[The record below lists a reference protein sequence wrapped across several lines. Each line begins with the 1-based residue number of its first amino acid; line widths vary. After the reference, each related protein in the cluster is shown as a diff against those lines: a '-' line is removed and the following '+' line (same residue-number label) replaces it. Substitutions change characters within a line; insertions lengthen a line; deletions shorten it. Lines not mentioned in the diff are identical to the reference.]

1 MGGINTSR
9 WLAGGVVAAI
19 IIWLIEGAASVLYMD
34 DMQTAL
40 EAHGLAMEMT
50 ASVWAFTVVVCLIS
64 GLTLIFFYAA
74 ARPRFGPGP
83 KTALIAAFWLWLG
96 SYVLSLVGY
105 HMMGL
110 YPDGMLVLWGVVGLV
125 ERSIAAVAGAWV
137 YREGP
142 AAG

>member
-1 MGGINTSR
+1 M
-9 WLAGGVVAAI
+9 
-19 IIWLIEGAASVLYMD
+19 E
-34 DMQTAL
+34 DMQAAL
-40 EAHGLAMEMT
+40 EAHNIVMEMS
-50 ASVWAFTVVVCLIS
+50 ARVWVISILVCLIA

-83 KTALIAAFWLWLG
+83 KTALIVAFWLWLG
-96 SYVLSLVGY
+96 GYLLSLLGY

-110 YPDGMLVLWGVVGLV
+110 YPDGMLVLWGLVGLV
-125 ERSIAAVAGAWV
+125 EMSIAAMAGGWI